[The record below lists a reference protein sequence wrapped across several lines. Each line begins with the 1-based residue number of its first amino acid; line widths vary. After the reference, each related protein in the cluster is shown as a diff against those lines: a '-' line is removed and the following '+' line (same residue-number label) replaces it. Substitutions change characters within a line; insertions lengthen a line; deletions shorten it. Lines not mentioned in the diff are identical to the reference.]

1 MYAGALSSSTILAE
15 VRRIVRSNLSSL
27 TTQIDLEGFYPE
39 CTAARGHG
47 ACALRRRGAAPPAAG
62 PFHRFRGH
70 AHLLPA
76 LRRRLCATTARRSAY
91 DLSTLKQPCCTQD
104 EGRPLA
110 AALQEEAANH
120 LTLRGSR
127 ARVVSGKETA

>member
-1 MYAGALSSSTILAE
+1 MKVTRCPYYSVSKYGALC
-15 VRRIVRSNLSSL
+15 
-27 TTQIDLEGFYPE
+27 G
-39 CTAARGHG
+39 
-47 ACALRRRGAAPPAAG
+47 
-62 PFHRFRGH
+62 
-70 AHLLPA
+70 
-76 LRRRLCATTARRSAY
+76 RLCATTARRSAY

-127 ARVVSGKETA
+127 ARVVSGEETAGHDRVRYGSRRRAQANH